1 MAFLF
6 RYLIFGLAVIAFF
19 PFFARAGDAPYR
31 VIKVEKA
38 PDPEDITKDA
48 VTYYLIDAGKDQG
61 IKAGDLF
68 KISRLVPE
76 KGKRDYYLYV
86 GEVQAIESYK
96 NVSLNRLLN
105 LADSAIFPVS
115 QYHTV
120 MVDDRAEPFI
130 PEAESSEIQGV
141 ENLIPSAQDLVPHLT
156 EGPVVEEKVV
166 QQVNVT
172 SNILFGLGKAE
183 LRAGAKDVLKNIG
196 EKIRNFEGRVRVE
209 GHTCDLGADAY
220 NLALSKKRAK
230 AVVAY
235 LVSKE
240 GISKEKLDAKGLGEK
255 SPLTSDKTEEERSLN
270 RRVEFKFIDE

>member
-1 MAFLF
+1 MAFSPLS
-6 RYLIFGLAVIAFF
+6 VW
-19 PFFARAGDAPYR
+19 AGDASYS

-48 VTYYLIDAGKDQG
+48 VTYYLIDAGRDQG
-61 IKAGDLF
+61 IRAGDLF
-68 KISRLVPE
+68 KVSRLIPE

-105 LADSAIFPVS
+105 LADSAVFPVS

-120 MVDDRAEPFI
+120 MVGDRAEPFN
-130 PEAESSEIQGV
+130 PEPVSAGIQDV
-141 ENLIPSAQDLVPHLT
+141 ENLIPSAQNLIPHPA
-156 EGPVVEEKVV
+156 EAPVVEEKIV
-166 QQVNVT
+166 QKVNVI
-172 SNILFGLGKAE
+172 SKILFDLGKAK
-183 LRAGAKDVLKNIG
+183 LREEAKEVLKNVA

-209 GHTCDLGADAY
+209 GHTCDLGTDAY
-220 NLALSKKRAK
+220 NMALSIKRAK

-235 LVSKE
+235 LASTE
-240 GISKEKLDAKGLGEK
+240 GIPKEKLDAKGFGEK